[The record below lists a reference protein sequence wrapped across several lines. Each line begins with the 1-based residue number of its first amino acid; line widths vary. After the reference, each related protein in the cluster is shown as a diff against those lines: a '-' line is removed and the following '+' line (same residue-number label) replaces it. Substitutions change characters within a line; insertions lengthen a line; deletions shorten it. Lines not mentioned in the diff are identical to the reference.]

1 MAFNEF
7 QLYKI
12 KGFVFKFISASL
24 MGGIG
29 AFTRFINAPGD
40 FVSFG
45 RQLCGFIALSIAFCF
60 MPGKWK
66 SVKEMKFSP
75 AILFGGIF
83 LGLLSGLYVISTQY
97 TTLANASLLIYIGP
111 VISSILAA
119 IVLKERIN
127 IQRGIC
133 LTAVV
138 IGMLFTVGIITP
150 EGFTLDLEPQYMFG
164 NGIALLSGL
173 AYGLYLFVGRYR
185 QDADSS
191 CRSWYQFG
199 IAALTLIGLMCVDS
213 LLSGGLVYTVK
224 VNGVAQIGADGAIM
238 TAAWDIFNMDLQSW
252 LVWIAAAFISGFVA
266 FHLLTYACKMLTAAE
281 LASISYQEVVMAA
294 LLGFFLF
301 GEAMTAFQ
309 FIGFILIVG
318 GGFIQIFFTTKE
330 GHDVD
335 DETAKAIESGLAAEA
350 AGSGGAGIIDESPA
364 GMDPRIKAKAE
375 AAQKAVDEFDA
386 QASKASNDEY
396 PTIMR

>member
-1 MAFNEF
+1 MNEF
-7 QLYKI
+7 QKYKI

-45 RQLCGFIALSIAFCF
+45 RQLCGFIALTIAFCF

-66 SVKEMKFSP
+66 SVRELKFTP

-111 VISSILAA
+111 VISSVLAA

-127 IQRGIC
+127 VQRGVC
-133 LTAVV
+133 LFAVV
-138 IGMLFTVGIITP
+138 VGMLFTVGIITP
-150 EGFTLDLEPQYMFG
+150 EGFTLDLAPEYMFG
-164 NGIALLSGL
+164 NGIALLSGV

-191 CRSWYQFG
+191 GRSWYQFG
-199 IAALTLIGLMCVDS
+199 IAAITLVCLMVIDGA
-213 LLSGGLVYTVK
+213 LSGGLKYTVK
-224 VNGVAQIGADGAIM
+224 IDGVAQIGADGMIM
-238 TAAWDIFNMDLQSW
+238 TANWDLFTMDLTSW
-252 LVWIAAAFISGFVA
+252 LVWLAAALITGFIA

-301 GEAMTAFQ
+301 GEAMTGFQ

-330 GHDVD
+330 GKDVSG
-335 DETAKAIESGLAAEA
+335 EEAAAIEAGLAAQATGE
-350 AGSGGAGIIDESPA
+350 GGAGVVDGTPEGDRQAIADEKRRERTTGLEP
-364 GMDPRIKAKAE
+364 E
-375 AAQKAVDEFDA
+375 A
-386 QASKASNDEY
+386 
-396 PTIMR
+396 